1 MKRFIIRNFIE
12 FLWGTCIVLV
22 ITFLSLKLLS
32 FYNGENGK
40 MVIMPHIFWILIII
54 LLFSFLWLVFFRRK
68 VILSELDVP
77 KKAIDYGVVLSL
89 LVFVS
94 FLFVHYYQIEFLS
107 DNIGG
112 LFIILMGVI
121 TVIGVYLAIKSIVD
135 MKQTITSYPQLVN
148 SLIDLI
154 EKPTK
159 EIRIVSYFVLPGYW
173 QVGKILRK
181 QLKDELFKKR
191 DKIKIAC
198 INESEHLN
206 LLIDIAIKGTNEF
219 PEVTEKNIED
229 VSKRIM
235 NFQTMCEKDLLS
247 HFTKNAPDRRSW
259 QELPNF
265 YFFVTDERA
274 IIVTPVGLPKLND
287 NIDRDRINLIVN
299 QMNQN
304 PKNNQDII
312 NSLKV
317 LINDTLNQSSN
328 NNISAKV
335 FSLGFETNDP
345 FIINMLWEEFNKY
358 YTIPENDES
367 E

>member
-1 MKRFIIRNFIE
+1 MKRFIIRNSIE
-12 FLWGTCIVLV
+12 FLWGICIVLV

-32 FYNGENGK
+32 LYNGTSGK
-40 MVIMPHIFWILIII
+40 MVIIPHIFWILTII
-54 LLFSFLWLVFFRRK
+54 LVFSFLWLAFFRRK
-68 VILSELDVP
+68 VILSESEVP
-77 KKAIDYGVVLSL
+77 KKAIDYGVVLFL
-89 LVFVS
+89 LFFVS
-94 FLFVHYYQIEFLS
+94 ILFVRNYEIEFLS
-107 DNIGG
+107 NNVGG

-121 TVIGVYLAIKSIVD
+121 TVIGFYLAIKSIVD

-206 LLIDIAIKGTNEF
+206 FLIDIAIKGTNEF

-235 NFQTMCEKDLLS
+235 DFQIMCEKDLLS
-247 HFTKNAPDRRSW
+247 HFTKNAADRRSW

-274 IIVTPVGLPKLND
+274 IIVTPVGLPKLNGS
-287 NIDRDRINLIVN
+287 IDKNKVDLIIN
-299 QMNQN
+299 QMNNN
-304 PKNNQDII
+304 PRNNQNII
-312 NSLKV
+312 NSLKE
-317 LINDTLNQSSN
+317 LIKDTLNQSN

-335 FSLGFETNDP
+335 YSLGFETNDP